1 MGSCHVSASMRQRNE
16 WFQPEHLASLR
27 NVYVVLFLV
36 IAGAPTAIGVYFA
49 TPLASV
55 AVLGVAVLTLVF
67 FLWYNRAFERS
78 AAYRLTPEE
87 IQYRRGVWIKKQ
99 SEVPYKR
106 ITNVTTS
113 EGPVQRWDGAGSVEI
128 HTAGHSAQAG
138 AEMKVQGVE
147 DYEAI
152 KEQVMDEVRARR
164 GVAEDEATAERPAGA
179 GDLGD
184 ADLLVEVRRIR
195 ELLEASE

>member
-1 MGSCHVSASMRQRNE
+1 MRQQNE
-16 WFQPEHLASLR
+16 WFRPEHLASLR
-27 NVYVVLFLV
+27 NVYVVIFLLIV
-36 IAGAPTAIGVYFA
+36 GVPAAVGVYFA

-55 AVLGVAVLTLVF
+55 AVLAVAIVVLTF
-67 FLWYNRAFERS
+67 FVWYNRAFERS

-113 EGPVQRWDGAGSVEI
+113 EGPIQRWVGAGSVEI
-128 HTAGHSAQAG
+128 HTAGRSAQAG

-147 DYEAI
+147 DFEEV
-152 KEQVMDEVRARR
+152 KDQVMAEVRAQR
-164 GVAEDEATAERPAGA
+164 GVAEDEGEAPAEAPTAATGT
-179 GDLGD
+179 
-184 ADLLVEVRRIR
+184 ADE
-195 ELLEASE
+195 ELLEEVRQIREILEWTQ

>member
-1 MGSCHVSASMRQRNE
+1 MRQRNE

-27 NVYVVLFLV
+27 NVYVVLFLS
-36 IAGAPTAIGVYFA
+36 IAAVPTAVGVYFA

-55 AVLGVAVLTLVF
+55 VVAGVAVLTLVF

-87 IQYRRGVWIKKQ
+87 IQYRRGVWTKKQ

-106 ITNVTTS
+106 ITNVTTA
-113 EGPVQRWDGAGSVEI
+113 EGPIQRRFGAGSVAI

-147 DYEAI
+147 DHEDI
-152 KEQVMDEVRARR
+152 KEQVMDEVRERR
-164 GVAEDEATAERPAGA
+164 DVA
-179 GDLGD
+179 GDEGEASVGPSTLATGGED
-184 ADLLVEVRRIR
+184 DLLVEVRRIR